1 MLAGTAGVAAQEP
14 VEIEMYHLLT
24 ANPGMAYMQL
34 AAQAY
39 QGLHP
44 NVHVNITVLEN
55 ESLKAK
61 VASDMAAG
69 TPPDLFN
76 SWGGGVLRDQV
87 EAGMVQDITDAIAPV
102 KDTLAPGALSLYQL
116 DGKQYGIPYN
126 FGVVGLWYNP
136 DLLAQAGI
144 EAPATTWEQFLTD
157 VQTLKDA
164 GITPVSL
171 GGKDTWTVSFWWSYL
186 AMRIAGQAGMEQA
199 IQTGDWTGEAFV
211 RAGQEL
217 KRLADLD
224 AFQPA
229 FESATHDMQQG
240 TFGNGQA
247 AYILQGQWTAGSQRA
262 QSESKTGIPN
272 ISWAE
277 FPTVEGGAGLL
288 TEVLGGA
295 DGFSVG
301 KDAPAEAVDF
311 AKFLVNADNGSV
323 WQSFNDGTLLPTVG
337 LERYVT
343 DPALQTVL
351 AKRNA
356 ATFAQ
361 LYLDQA
367 TPPAVGPAI
376 NEAVGGL
383 VVGALSPEEVTQAI
397 TDAAQS
403 AG

>member
-367 TPPAVGPAI
+367 TPPAVGPAF

-383 VVGALSPEEVTQAI
+383 VVGALSP
-397 TDAAQS
+397 
-403 AG
+403 